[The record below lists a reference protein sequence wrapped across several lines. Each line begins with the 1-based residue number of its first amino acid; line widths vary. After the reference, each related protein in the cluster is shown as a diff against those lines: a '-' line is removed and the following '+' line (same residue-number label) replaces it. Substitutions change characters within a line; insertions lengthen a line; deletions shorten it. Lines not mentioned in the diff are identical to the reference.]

1 MPRGRPKKNIEQ
13 EVFTPEVLAD
23 ETTIPITI
31 AETPKVSE
39 KEHLL
44 ALYKELKDL
53 GVYILSNLEN
63 RIARAE

>member
-53 GVYILSNLEN
+53 GVYSLSNLEN
-63 RIARAE
+63 RIARSE

>member
-1 MPRGRPKKNIEQ
+1 MPRGRPKKKVIES
-13 EVFTPEVLAD
+13 EVFAGEIAMPV
-23 ETTIPITI
+23 PSIT
-31 AETPKVSE
+31 APVSQ

-53 GVYILSNLEN
+53 GVYSLSNLEN